1 MADGLTVP
9 SFAPGG
15 MPPGGGGPPGTAP
28 SPEGPV
34 GFPAGANP
42 ESLANLELVRG
53 IVKNA
58 SMLAQKI
65 PGAVDIVR
73 QINDLTQKLQ
83 MKIMQTGPA
92 PQAQAPPVA

>member
-1 MADGLTVP
+1 MADGLT
-9 SFAPGG
+9 APDFQGSPLGG
-15 MPPGGGGPPGTAP
+15 NISGG
-28 SPEGPV
+28 S
-34 GFPAGANP
+34 PAGANP